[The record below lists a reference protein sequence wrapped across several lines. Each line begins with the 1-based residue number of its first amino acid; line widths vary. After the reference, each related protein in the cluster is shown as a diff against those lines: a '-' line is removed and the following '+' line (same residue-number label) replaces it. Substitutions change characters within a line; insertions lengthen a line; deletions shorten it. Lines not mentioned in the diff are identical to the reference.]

1 MVRFSMH
8 MYAFFV
14 CISEC
19 ACYERLNFNKFLIYL
34 NETTHKVR
42 NHMDQQCK
50 YSVVVKYNMK
60 CSTEVFNA
68 LLGLLILYFQSKSP
82 LINRLMNDHLL
93 ERDA

>member
-1 MVRFSMH
+1 
-8 MYAFFV
+8 
-14 CISEC
+14 
-19 ACYERLNFNKFLIYL
+19 
-34 NETTHKVR
+34 
-42 NHMDQQCK
+42 MDQQCK